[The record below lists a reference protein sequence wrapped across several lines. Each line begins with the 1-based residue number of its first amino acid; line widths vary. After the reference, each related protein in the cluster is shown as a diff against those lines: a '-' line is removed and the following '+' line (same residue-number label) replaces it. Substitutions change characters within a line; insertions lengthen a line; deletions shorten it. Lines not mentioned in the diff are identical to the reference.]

1 MTLKNGLL
9 LGVVLGSMSLML
21 QPAAAAE
28 IKVLTTGAFKQ
39 VVVALVPEF
48 EKATGHKLTVRFAAT
63 PELIKMATSG
73 DPLDVAVV
81 PREVFLDATAK
92 TRFVLEASAD
102 IARVGFGVG
111 IRAGAP
117 NKPDIAT
124 ADSFRQALLDAKSI
138 ATLPTSA
145 AGAIVLKTF
154 ERLGIGEAMKAKI
167 KAQTSPGDIPRALIS
182 GDAELGVFL
191 QNVLS
196 VPGVDIVG
204 PFPPDLQQEFVFRSA
219 IATGT
224 GNALAGKA
232 FIDFLR
238 SPAAQTIIKS
248 QGLTPG

>member
-1 MTLKNGLL
+1 MPRTLFL
-9 LGVVLGSMSLML
+9 VLAIMIATNASAADLQVIAGGGITGPLKSL
-21 QPAAAAE
+21 A
-28 IKVLTTGAFKQ
+28 
-39 VVVALVPEF
+39 PEF
-48 EKATGHKLTVRFAAT
+48 EKATGHKLTIRFAAT

-81 PREVFLDATAK
+81 PREVFQDANAK
-92 TRFVLEASAD
+92 TRFVLEASVD

-111 IRAGAP
+111 IRAGTP

-124 ADSFRQALLDAKSI
+124 PDSFKQALLDAKSI
-138 ATLPTSA
+138 ATLPASA
-145 AGAIVLKTF
+145 AGAQVLKTF
-154 ERLGIGEAMKAKI
+154 ERLGIGEAMKVKI
-167 KAQTSPGDIPRALIS
+167 KAQASPGDIPQALIT

-191 QNVLS
+191 LNVLS

-224 GNALAGKA
+224 GNALAAKT

-238 SPAAQTIIKS
+238 SPAAQAVMKS
-248 QGLTPG
+248 QGMTPG

>member
-1 MTLKNGLL
+1 MLRTLFLVLVLAIMIATNASAADLQVIAGGGIAGPLKLL
-9 LGVVLGSMSLML
+9 
-21 QPAAAAE
+21 A
-28 IKVLTTGAFKQ
+28 
-39 VVVALVPEF
+39 PEF
-48 EKATGHKLTVRFAAT
+48 EKATGHKLTIRFAAT

-81 PREVFLDATAK
+81 PREVFLDANAK

-124 ADSFRQALLDAKSI
+124 PDSFKQALLDAKSI
-138 ATLPTSA
+138 ATLPASA
-145 AGAIVLKTF
+145 AGAQVLKTF

-167 KAQTSPGDIPRALIS
+167 KAQASPGDIPQALIA

-191 QNVLS
+191 LNVLS

-224 GNALAGKA
+224 GNALAAKA

-238 SPAAQTIIKS
+238 SPAAQAIIES
-248 QGLTPG
+248 QGMTPG

>member
-1 MTLKNGLL
+1 MLRTLFLVLATMTATNASAADLQVIAGGGMTGPLK
-9 LGVVLGSMSLML
+9 
-21 QPAAAAE
+21 
-28 IKVLTTGAFKQ
+28 
-39 VVVALVPEF
+39 ALAPEF
-48 EKATGHKLTVRFAAT
+48 EKATGHKLIIRFAAT

-81 PREVFLDATAK
+81 PRELFLDASAK
-92 TRFVLEASAD
+92 TRFAPEPITD

-124 ADSFRQALLDAKSI
+124 PDGFKQALLDAKSI
-138 ATLPTSA
+138 ATLPASA
-145 AGAIVLKTF
+145 AGAQVLKTF

-167 KAQTSPGDIPRALIS
+167 KAQASPGDIPQALIA

-191 QNVLS
+191 LNVLA

-204 PFPPDLQQEFVFRSA
+204 PFPPDLQQELVFRSA

-224 GNALAGKA
+224 GNALAAKA
-232 FIDFLR
+232 LIDFLR
-238 SPAAQTIIKS
+238 SPAAQATIKA
-248 QGLTPG
+248 QGMTPG